1 MNTNTNTKNLFISAF
16 ILGLGFMGS
25 LDGIVFH
32 QFLQWHH
39 VIDHQNHRIELFSD
53 GVFNLV
59 VTLLLVFA
67 CIKIFRD
74 ALHNRIGFSWR
85 IFIGSIIVGAG
96 SFNLFEG
103 LIDHQILG
111 LHHVRSNSPNW
122 FIYDIGYLI
131 SGVLLIIIGTI
142 YLNLKMQFRQRER

>member
-1 MNTNTNTKNLFISAF
+1 MNTDAKNLFISAF

-39 VIDHQNHRIELFSD
+39 VIDNLNHKIELFSD
-53 GVFNLV
+53 GVFNLL

-74 ALHNRIGFSWR
+74 ALNNRIRFSWR
-85 IFIGSIIVGAG
+85 IFIGSIIIGAG
-96 SFNLFEG
+96 AFNLSEG

-122 FIYDIGYLI
+122 LIYDISYLI
-131 SGVLLIIIGTI
+131 SGVLLIVIGAI
-142 YLNLKMQFRQRER
+142 YMNIRMQFRQRER